1 MATGIYFIEVFSP
14 FSVRLAACLSLKQ
27 LAINAPTTFHSKTS
41 QSTLGQGG
49 SNEFLDQIFHA
60 IRDPQPIVRA
70 CAADALSQCLQ
81 IIVERRHFSMT
92 GLLCQVYFALME
104 GLNQDFTRKKR
115 PRQAVMAAEASQH
128 GSLLVVST
136 MLTFTGDFMLPRY
149 EEVCRA
155 ILAFRLHDRVLIR
168 LEVIRLLPRL
178 ANANPKV
185 FGRRFLEDGL
195 TFLIESALN
204 PTAPRVGVD
213 IRPSAYKAI
222 GELIL
227 AMMDEETGQVIGSL
241 NAPTIKMT
249 SDPKG
254 PASGTIV
261 ELKAQGIVYERL
273 DDIFHLVQAGLKSSC
288 DTPVSSQT
296 MKKGDSLKL
305 SLSPVL
311 HCAAN
316 LVAALGDLAKPY
328 VPDLIDDMFRAG
340 LSNDLIHC
348 LQAIAQCVPDQQE
361 VIEDRMLQEVSVCLA
376 GLRDVYDPLSLTV
389 TSESNIPFSLQP
401 SNGNRVGAPGS
412 GTGKIRIQMSGEP
425 AVVHSLVLSL
435 QTLASFG
442 GTIRKT
448 KASGCA
454 VPLLPFVENVAS
466 RYLAHPLSE
475 VRRAAALTCCAL
487 LLPYEL
493 ACESRL
499 GGYTGVII
507 DNVLGSLLRVAVS
520 DRSGSVRICVV
531 QALDSR
537 YDSFLCQRH
546 HLSELFLLLQDE
558 NLAIRTAGLRLLGR
572 LAAIN
577 PATIL
582 PVMRRFLI
590 DSIVEMQCG
599 IYSGRGREEAT
610 RLCVVFLKAKPLQR
624 LVQPVLPSL
633 IDALPFHGA
642 APPRLAAASLEA
654 LGELALASGVALK
667 PWIKDLV
674 PRVLEIMADQSSAS
688 KQRTSLRTL
697 GQIASATGYVIKP
710 YLDHP
715 GLLLQATDM
724 LPATKRAPWSLRR
737 EVIRTL
743 GIFGALDPD
752 MQLSAALKARKGGAV
767 GGAYFEEADF
777 RDQGQMDQ
785 DEANDHVS
793 PTNSEEK
800 QRVNGTL
807 GGFIQKDENLP
818 AYLFMHEQYAMFAQ
832 PMSELIPAK
841 RISPA
846 DEDFYPTVVVQALMR
861 IFKDPNLTVHHSLVI
876 QAVMYI
882 FKSMGLGCVS
892 YLHRVVPHMLSSIRT
907 CVSSSL
913 RESMLKQLAR
923 LSLIVREH
931 LRPYV
936 SDIFDVA
943 ESLWLS
949 RHLATIF
956 NLISNIAVGVP
967 DAFHKFIPRLIRR
980 LLSTFD
986 DLQVA
991 DWTENENRNQL
1002 NRGKEVTE
1010 RLHLLLYSLSS
1021 LKGVLGDYLHILIP
1035 ALLKLADALASLGLN
1050 LDAGIPGKTLSDLSV
1065 MAFRT
1070 VSILIESKNAANNRV
1085 PSTYQGHSQFDSQ
1098 FRESSEKGLP
1108 SRVVQPITRLIRD
1121 KPPRSIPV
1129 CLVMVETL
1137 CVCARLI
1144 GVSTWLKLYDKEVRH
1159 ALFEWQVGYRIA
1171 AMNLAT
1177 FTLDVV
1183 CDDHP
1188 QCLQV
1193 YDDFLQSLK
1202 NIDVRSTENSFD
1214 FATRFTLTPNTVYM
1228 SSIDDTPE
1236 AYEQQMI
1243 LSSTA
1248 GATKHKVNQR
1258 NLQRAWDVSQ
1268 RSSRDDWDEWMR
1280 RFSIQ
1285 LLREAPAPALR
1296 STASLAQAYQPLARE
1311 LFSAAF
1317 ACCWNEL
1324 TNPFKANLVH
1334 ALKTAFV
1341 ADVSPEILQALLNL
1355 AEFMEY
1361 DSSGG
1366 LPIEIPVLADLSLKC
1381 RAYGKALHYKERE
1394 YSQGGGASCIE
1405 SLISINRK
1413 LDLHGKFII
1422 NRFSFLLSSMHS
1434 PS

>member
-1 MATGIYFIEVFSP
+1 MD
-14 FSVRLAACLSLKQ
+14 RLAACLSLKQ

-49 SNEFLDQIFHA
+49 SNEFLDQIFQA

-70 CAADALSQCLQ
+70 CAADALSQCLK

-92 GLLCQVYFALME
+92 GLLCQVYFALIE
-104 GLNQDFTRKKR
+104 GLDQDISRKKR
-115 PRQAVMAAEASQH
+115 PRHSVMAAEASQH

-136 MLTFTGDFMLPRY
+136 MLAYTGDFMLPRY
-149 EEVCRA
+149 EELCRA
-155 ILAFRLHDRVLIR
+155 VLAFQDHPKALIR
-168 LEVIRLLPRL
+168 LEVVRLLPRL
-178 ANANPKV
+178 ANTNPKV

-195 TFLIESALN
+195 TFLIESAST

-213 IRPSAYKAI
+213 VRPSAYQSI
-222 GELIL
+222 GQLIL
-227 AMMDEETGQVIGSL
+227 AMMDDETGQVIGSL
-241 NAPTIKMT
+241 NAPTIKIS
-249 SDPKG
+249 SDPNG
-254 PASGTIV
+254 PVSGSIV
-261 ELKAQGIVYERL
+261 ELKAQGIVYEKL
-273 DDIFHLVQAGLKSSC
+273 GDIFNLVKAGLKTSHDGPIGSPTSKVS
-288 DTPVSSQT
+288 DTT
-296 MKKGDSLKL
+296 KT

-328 VPDLIDDMFRAG
+328 VSDLIDDMFRAG

-348 LQAIAQCVPDQQE
+348 LQSIAQCVPDQQE
-361 VIEDRMLQEVSVCLA
+361 VIEDRMLQEVSICLA
-376 GLRDVYDPLSLTV
+376 GLRDVYDPLSSTV
-389 TSESNIPFSLQP
+389 TSKIPVAFQTT
-401 SNGNRVGAPGS
+401 NGSRLNGLGAGS
-412 GTGKIRIQMSGEP
+412 EKIRIEMSSEP

-435 QTLASFG
+435 QTLSSFG

-448 KASGCA
+448 KASGSA
-454 VPLLPFVENVAS
+454 VPLLPFVQRVAC
-466 RYLAHPLSE
+466 RYLAHPSSE

-487 LLPYEL
+487 LLPYEI

-499 GGYTGVII
+499 GGYTGVIV
-507 DNVLGSLLRVAVS
+507 DNVLDTLLRVAVS
-520 DRSGSVRICVV
+520 DPSGAVRICVV

-546 HLSELFLLLQDE
+546 HLPELFLLLQDE
-558 NLAIRTAGLRLLGR
+558 NLATRAAGLRLLGR

-577 PATIL
+577 PAPIL
-582 PVMRRFLI
+582 PVMRRFLA
-590 DSIVEMQCG
+590 DLIVEMQCG
-599 IYSGRGREEAT
+599 IYNGRGREEAT
-610 RLCVVFLKAKPLQR
+610 RLCVVFLRAKPLQR

-633 IDALPFHGA
+633 IEALPFHGA
-642 APPRLAAASLEA
+642 APPRLASASLEA
-654 LGELALASGVALK
+654 LGELALASGIALK

-674 PRVLEIMADQSSAS
+674 PRVLEIMKDQSSAS

-697 GQIASATGYVIKP
+697 GQIARTTGYVIKP

-715 GLLLQATDM
+715 GLLLQATDI

-752 MQLSAALKARKGGAV
+752 MQLTAASKARKGGAV

-777 RDQGQMDQ
+777 PEREEISSNETSRHASTDI
-785 DEANDHVS
+785 NLR
-793 PTNSEEK
+793 NS
-800 QRVNGTL
+800 TL
-807 GGFIQKDENLP
+807 GEGLADSSGNDEDLP

-832 PMSELIPAK
+832 PMSELRPAK
-841 RISPA
+841 RITPA
-846 DEDFYPTVVVQALMR
+846 DEDFYPTVAIQALMR
-861 IFKDPNLTVHHSLVI
+861 IFRDPNLSVHHSMVI
-876 QAVMYI
+876 QAVMFI
-882 FKSMGLGCVS
+882 FKSMGLGCVP
-892 YLHRVVPHMLSSIRT
+892 YLKKVVPHMLSSIRT
-907 CVSSSL
+907 SVSNSL
-913 RESMLKQLAR
+913 RESILKQLAR

-936 SDIFDVA
+936 PDIFDVV
-943 ESLWLS
+943 ESFWSS

-967 DAFHKFIPRLIRR
+967 DAFHKFVPRLIRR

-991 DWTENENRNQL
+991 DWTENEKRNPL
-1002 NRGKEVTE
+1002 NRGKDGTE

-1021 LKGVLGDYLHILIP
+1021 LKGVLGDYLHILVP
-1035 ALLKLADALASLGLN
+1035 ALLKLADALASLEMN
-1050 LDAGIPGKTLSDLSV
+1050 LDAGIPEETLSELSV

-1070 VSILIESKNAANNRV
+1070 ISILIESKNAANNRM
-1085 PSTYQGHSQFDSQ
+1085 PSVYQGHNQFDSQ

-1108 SRVVQPITRLIRD
+1108 SRVVQPIIRLLRE
-1121 KPPRSIPV
+1121 KPTRSISV
-1129 CLVMVETL
+1129 CLAMVETL
-1137 CVCARLI
+1137 SVCARLI
-1144 GVSTWLKLYDKEVRH
+1144 GASSWIRLYDEEVRRV
-1159 ALFEWQVGYRIA
+1159 LFEWQTGYLIA
-1171 AMNLAT
+1171 ARNPST
-1177 FTLDVV
+1177 ISLDGVGE
-1183 CDDHP
+1183 DHP

-1193 YDDFLQSLK
+1193 YNDFIEDLQNLDSSPTARENSLK
-1202 NIDVRSTENSFD
+1202 S
-1214 FATRFTLTPNTVYM
+1214 ATRIALTLSTMYIPN
-1228 SSIDDTPE
+1228 IDDTPE
-1236 AYEQQMI
+1236 AYEQQMMQ
-1243 LSSTA
+1243 SSNVGT
-1248 GATKHKVNQR
+1248 TQHKVNQR

-1285 LLREAPAPALR
+1285 LLREAPAAALR

-1324 TNPFKANLVH
+1324 SNPFRANLVH

-1355 AEFMEY
+1355 AEFMEF

-1366 LPIEIPVLADLSLKC
+1366 LPIEIPILADLSLKC

-1394 YSQGGGASCIE
+1394 YSQGGGTSCVE

-1413 LDLHGKFII
+1413 LDLHGEFANSNPESGNCFVIPASL
-1422 NRFSFLLSSMHS
+1422 NLSIQQR
-1434 PS
+1434 PL